1 MIARLIAK
9 RAVQVIALV
18 FTFPLAVT
26 CAFGRLQPVFTMWA
40 HSMALAPGP
49 LGNFLRGAFYKL
61 TLHQASIDTN
71 IGFGTYFVY
80 PDASVGSHVS
90 IGAYC
95 VIGRASIGS
104 GTQIASHVGIPG
116 GRHHHNRDADGRL
129 SGTVRGRTVIGE
141 QCWVGQSAVVMNN
154 VGDRSTIG
162 AGAVV
167 VHEVPAGVVAVGN
180 PARVLGAAK
189 T

>member
-1 MIARLIAK
+1 MTARLIAK
-9 RAVQVIALV
+9 RTIQGIALIGA
-18 FTFPLAVT
+18 FPLALT
-26 CAFGRLQPVFTMWA
+26 CGFGRLQPVFTMWA
-40 HSMALAPGP
+40 HSVAIAPGP
-49 LGNFLRGAFYKL
+49 LGNILRGAFYKL
-61 TLHQASIDTN
+61 TLEHASIDTN

-104 GTQIASHVGIPG
+104 RTQIASHVGIPG
-116 GRHHHNRDADGRL
+116 GRHHHQRDAEGRL
-129 SGTVRGRTVIGE
+129 SGTVRGRTCIGE

-154 VGDRSTIG
+154 VGDGTTIG
-162 AGAVV
+162 AGAIVV
-167 VHEVPAGVVAVGN
+167 QEIPAGVVAVGN
-180 PARVLGAAK
+180 PARVLGASK